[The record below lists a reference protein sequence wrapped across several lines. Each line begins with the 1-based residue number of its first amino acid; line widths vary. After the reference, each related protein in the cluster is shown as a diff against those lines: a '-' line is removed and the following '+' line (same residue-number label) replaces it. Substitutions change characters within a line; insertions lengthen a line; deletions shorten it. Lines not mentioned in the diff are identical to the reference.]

1 MMHIKLKNKK
11 LYFHNYKVKCALGKR
26 GISRKKKEGDGCTP
40 KGAFKFKYL
49 LYRKDKIF
57 KIRSHLKKIVIKKN
71 MGWCD
76 DSSSNSYNKLIK
88 FPFTHSAEKLY
99 RKESIYDV
107 ILVIDYNLKPIVKD
121 KGSAIFLHIAKK
133 NYSST
138 KGCVAISKKDMK
150 LLLTFI
156 NKKTKLIIF

>member
-11 LYFHNYKVKCALGKR
+11 LYFGEYKVKCAIGKR
-26 GISRKKKEGDGCTP
+26 GISRKKREGDGCTP
-40 KGAFKFKYL
+40 KGFFKFKYL
-49 LYRKDKIF
+49 FYRKDRVAKI
-57 KIRSHLKKIVIKKN
+57 KSYLKKIIIKKN

-76 DSSSNSYNKLIK
+76 DPGSNSYNKLIK

-121 KGSAIFLHIAKK
+121 KGSAIFLHITKK
-133 NYSST
+133 NYSPT

-156 NKKTKLIIF
+156 NKKTKLIIS